1 MILERSERS
10 GTETTRETAVFNGE
24 PAEKKTRQ
32 CNRVSGSLPQWRNL
46 HCNLV
51 QPIVQILPKAP
62 LSYHQVEVLVRRT
75 HDPHIDL
82 HWIAPADPLDD
93 LILQKAQ
100 QFHLHRQRHVADLV
114 QEQGPAIGAF
124 DSADRLLERSSERAL
139 FVTEELAFE
148 KRLRD
153 RRTIDWHKRLARTG
167 TQFVDCPG
175 EQLLAGAALAAQQYC
190 NVGGCHLLDVAQ
202 HP

>member
-1 MILERSERS
+1 MILERRERS
-10 GTETTRETAVFNGE
+10 RTETTRETAVFSGE

-32 CNRVSGSLPQWRNL
+32 CNRVTGSLPQWRNL

-93 LILQKAQ
+93 LVLQKAQ
-100 QFHLHRQRHVADLV
+100 QLHLHWQRHIADLV

-124 DSADRLLERSSERAL
+124 YSADGLLERASERAL
-139 FVTEELAFE
+139 FVPEELALE
-148 KRLRD
+148 QRLGN
-153 RRTIDWHKRLARTG
+153 RRTIDRHKRLTRAHT
-167 TQFVDCPG
+167 
-175 EQLLAGAALAAQQYC
+175 
-190 NVGGCHLLDVAQ
+190 
-202 HP
+202 